1 MQCLHLTCSR
11 EHLYALVDALKEQ
24 FAGCE
29 AVSLIDYGISS
40 KLIQAY
46 IVMGWRDGVDERF
59 IDQSLADNST
69 ILDLSTFT
77 IPCSTD
83 DLFSPLQYV

>member
-1 MQCLHLTCSR
+1 MPYLHLTCSR
-11 EHLYALVDALKEQ
+11 ERLYALVDALKER

-29 AVSLIDYGISS
+29 AVSLVDYGISS

-46 IVMGWRDGVDERF
+46 IVLEWQDGVDERF
-59 IDQSLADNST
+59 IDQLLAESA

-77 IPCSTD
+77 VPCSAD
-83 DLFSPLQYV
+83 DLFSPLSYV

>member
-1 MQCLHLTCSR
+1 MQYLHLTCSR
-11 EHLYALVDALKEQ
+11 EHLYKLVDALKKQ

-46 IVMGWRDGVDERF
+46 IVMGWQDGVDEHF
-59 IDQSLADNST
+59 IDQLLADST

-77 IPCSTD
+77 VPCSTD
-83 DLFSPLQYV
+83 DLFSPLSYV